1 MKKVAV
7 IYGGSSP
14 EADISRKS
22 GKAVANALR
31 RLGYTVKEFELDKD
45 LACRLSDFAP
55 DFAFPVLHGSPGE
68 DGTVQGLLEVMN
80 IPYAGEG
87 VKVSALCMDKDW
99 TKRILKGFGIPT
111 PRWVCVK
118 NPSEVELLNDWNL
131 FPAVVKPATGGS
143 SVGLKVAKDS
153 HGLKK
158 YALSLSQRFGKVL
171 IEEFVEGREFT
182 CGFAG
187 GKIFTPLEIS
197 PKKGLY
203 DFETKYTKGLAQF
216 KPVCSTLGERIK
228 SLTARVVEAL
238 EIKNLCMVDFRYKD
252 STGEFFVLE
261 VNTIPGMTETS
272 LLPLMAKIDG
282 LNFEDLIQLIIFA
295 KGFVD

>member
-31 RLGYTVKEFELDKD
+31 KLGYRVKEFELDKA

-68 DGTVQGLLEVMN
+68 DGTVQGLLETLG
-80 IPYAGEG
+80 IPYVGEG

-99 TKRILKGFGIPT
+99 TKRILKGFGIDT
-111 PRWVCVK
+111 PPWVSVK
-118 NPSEVELLNDWNL
+118 NPSELELLNDWNL

-143 SVGLKVAKDS
+143 SVGLKVAS
-153 HGLKK
+153 NPHRLRE
-158 YALSLSQRFGKVL
+158 YTLSLLQSFEKVL

-187 GKIFTPLEIS
+187 GKIFTPLEII
-197 PKKGLY
+197 PQKGLY
-203 DFETKYTKGLAQF
+203 DFKTKYTKGLAQF
-216 KPVCSTLGERIK
+216 KPIYGTLGEEVK
-228 SLTARVVEAL
+228 ALTARVVKAL
-238 EIKNLCMVDFRYKD
+238 EIKNLCRVDFRYRD
-252 STGEFFVLE
+252 STGELLVLE

-272 LLPLMAKIDG
+272 LLPLMANIDG
-282 LNFEDLIQLIIFA
+282 LTFEGLIQLVIFA